1 MQPSAVVNVVK
12 FCLSKEADVLEG
24 QPILVR
30 DRRWF
35 IVKEGTSTLI
45 KNANDKKN
53 IIINSI
59 GYWSF
64 KAKCY
69 DKTNWVRDHNLLK
82 VLFSL
87 LPYNDY
93 KPVFDMETDS
103 GAVAEAL
110 IEQVGLGT
118 LI

>member
-1 MQPSAVVNVVK
+1 M
-12 FCLSKEADVLEG
+12 
-24 QPILVR
+24 
-30 DRRWF
+30 
-35 IVKEGTSTLI
+35 I

-93 KPVFDMETDS
+93 KPVFDMETGTS
-103 GAVAEAL
+103 AVAEAL